1 MSLIDSLIKTN
12 NTKIVML
19 VLDGLGGLP
28 DHPHGQTE
36 LERATTPH
44 LDKIA
49 KEGTVGQVIPIQI
62 GVTPGSGP
70 AHLALFGYDP
80 LNVSIGRG
88 ILEAY
93 GVGIKVGIKD
103 VAIRGNFCTVDES

>member
-49 KEGTVGQVIPIQI
+49 KEAMRIMFKNLDSNSTVNAEM
-62 GVTPGSGP
+62 TN
-70 AHLALFGYDP
+70 LKTELK
-80 LNVSIGRG
+80 LR
-88 ILEAY
+88 
-93 GVGIKVGIKD
+93 
-103 VAIRGNFCTVDES
+103 ESTQLINNN

>member
-49 KEGTVGQVIPIQI
+49 KEGTVGLSLIHISEP
-62 GVTPGSGP
+62 TRP
-70 AHLALFGYDP
+70 Y
-80 LNVSIGRG
+80 
-88 ILEAY
+88 
-93 GVGIKVGIKD
+93 
-103 VAIRGNFCTVDES
+103 